1 MKLQMWIM
9 VQPELIA
16 WSSALTGS
24 PQIVYQQS
32 TGGMGEAEEAVS
44 EASPED
50 VSGPTTV
57 TGKLMGG
64 RMRSW
69 EMSS

>member
-24 PQIVYQQS
+24 PRAVYQQS
-32 TGGMGEAEEAVS
+32 TGGMGEVEEAVS
-44 EASPED
+44 EASLEGA
-50 VSGPTTV
+50 SEPTTV
-57 TGKLMGG
+57 TSKLMG
-64 RMRSW
+64 
-69 EMSS
+69 E